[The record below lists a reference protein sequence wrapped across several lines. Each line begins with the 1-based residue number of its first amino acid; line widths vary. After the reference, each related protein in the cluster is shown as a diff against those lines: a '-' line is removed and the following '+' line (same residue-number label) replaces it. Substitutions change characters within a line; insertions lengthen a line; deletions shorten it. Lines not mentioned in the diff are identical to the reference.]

1 MKSKWRYR
9 LRRTFFGLTD
19 EYMEDVYEQFFY
31 LKYAGGWSFSE
42 AYNLPVGLRKWFVL
56 RLVKQLDE
64 ERDAIESASKGS
76 GSSSSQALTPQNQ
89 PAPPPGLPY
98 GATKKAR

>member
-1 MKSKWRYR
+1 
-9 LRRTFFGLTD
+9 
-19 EYMEDVYEQFFY
+19 MEDVYEQFFY
-31 LKYAGGWSFSE
+31 LKYTGGWSFSE

-64 ERDAIESASKGS
+64 ERDAMENASKGS
-76 GSSSSQALTPQNQ
+76 GSSSSQVLTPQNQ
-89 PAPPPGLPY
+89 PGPPPGIPQ